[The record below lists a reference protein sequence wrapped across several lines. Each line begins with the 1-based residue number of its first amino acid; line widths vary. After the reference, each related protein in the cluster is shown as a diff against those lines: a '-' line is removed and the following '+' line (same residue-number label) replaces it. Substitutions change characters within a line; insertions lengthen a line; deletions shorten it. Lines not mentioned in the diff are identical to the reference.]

1 VIDDFGD
8 FLRELVAAR
17 AEFLVVGAHALSV
30 HGIPRAT
37 GDLDVWVRP
46 NPENATRVM
55 TALSQFGA
63 PIADLGITAG
73 DFTRPDVVAQLG
85 VPPYRID
92 VMTSIS
98 GVDFES
104 AWANRVYGT
113 IAGTRVPVLGRE
125 SFVLNKRATGRT
137 KDAADLE
144 SLGEA

>member
-1 VIDDFGD
+1 MIDDFGD
-8 FLRELVAAR
+8 FLRELVAAGT
-17 AEFLVVGAHALSV
+17 EFLVVGAHALSV

-46 NPENATRVM
+46 SPDNASRVM

-63 PIADLGITAG
+63 PVADLGIDAE
-73 DFTRPDVVAQLG
+73 DFTHADVVAQLG
-85 VPPYRID
+85 IPPYRID
-92 VMTSIS
+92 LLTSIS

-104 AWANRVYGT
+104 AWAERVYGT
-113 IAGTRVPVLGRE
+113 IAGIRVPVLGRR

-137 KDAADLE
+137 KDVADLE